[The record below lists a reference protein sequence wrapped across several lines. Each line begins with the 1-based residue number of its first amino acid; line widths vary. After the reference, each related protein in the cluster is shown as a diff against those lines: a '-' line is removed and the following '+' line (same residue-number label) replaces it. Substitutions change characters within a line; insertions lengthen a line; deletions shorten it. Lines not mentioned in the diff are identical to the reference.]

1 MPEQESNKIN
11 LLGYEALRT
20 FALAHNYNKWIYEL
34 FKDYTAGKN
43 ILEIGCGIGNLTQYF
58 LRSSAKVI
66 GIDTSAFFIQ
76 HLRID
81 CPGTDIYNFD
91 ITDDKV
97 ISLSDKKIDAVVS
110 VNVLEHV
117 RDDEKALRNIHAL
130 LQLGGYLLLFVP
142 ALNWLFGTLDE
153 NVSHY
158 RRYEKKGLCD
168 KVERN
173 GFTVEKSF
181 FSNFP
186 GIFGWFINSRILK
199 RKHFPILQPIIFD
212 KFVPLISKIEARVR
226 PPLGM
231 NLIIIARKINPAT
244 TV

>member
-1 MPEQESNKIN
+1 MPEQESNKID

-20 FALAHNYNKWIYEL
+20 FALAHNYNKWIYDL
-34 FKDYTAGKN
+34 FKDYTAGKTV
-43 ILEIGCGIGNLTQYF
+43 LEIGCGIGNLTQYF

-66 GIDTSAFFIQ
+66 GIDTSSFFIQ

-81 CPGTDIYNFD
+81 CPGTEIHHFD

-97 ISLSDKKIDAVVS
+97 ISLCDKKIDAVVS

-130 LQLGGYLLLFVP
+130 LQPGGHLLLFVP
-142 ALNWLFGTLDE
+142 ALSWLFGTLDE

-158 RRYEKKGLCD
+158 RRYGRKDLRD

-173 GFTVEKSF
+173 GFIVEKAF
-181 FSNFP
+181 FSNFL
-186 GIFGWFINSRILK
+186 GIFGWFINGRILK
-199 RKHFPILQPIIFD
+199 RKQFPILQPIIFD
-212 KFVPLISKIEARVR
+212 KLVPLISRIEARLR

-231 NLIIIARKINPAT
+231 NLIIIARKN
-244 TV
+244 